1 MTMHLL
7 LAAAMAAS
15 ISTPAPD
22 DGMPKSIAAA
32 AATAERSV
40 QGQPDTE
47 VRLAVA
53 NAGENVLVTSGATP
67 DVAQRSLE
75 RVLGVC
81 GTSQAA
87 ALKFSCP
94 ATPAA
99 YDGLR
104 DLLVKIRR
112 LAAQQIAPGAGQTG
126 ISAFGAA
133 PASIPGGGGP
143 DYN

>member
-1 MTMHLL
+1 MAMQLL

-22 DGMPKSIAAA
+22 DGMPRSIAAA
-32 AATAERSV
+32 ATTAERSA
-40 QGQPDTE
+40 QADD

>member
-1 MTMHLL
+1 MAMQLL
-7 LAAAMAAS
+7 LAAVMAAS
-15 ISTPAPD
+15 ISTPPAD
-22 DGMPKSIAAA
+22 DGMPRSIAAA
-32 AATAERSV
+32 AATAERAS
-40 QGQPDTE
+40 QPDD

>member
-1 MTMHLL
+1 MTMQLL
-7 LAAAMAAS
+7 LIAAMAAS

-22 DGMPKSIAAA
+22 DGVPRSIAAA
-32 AATAERSV
+32 AATAERSA
-40 QGQPDTE
+40 QADAD

>member
-1 MTMHLL
+1 MAMQLL

-22 DGMPKSIAAA
+22 DGMPRSIAAA
-32 AATAERSV
+32 AATAERSA
-40 QGQPDTE
+40 PAETD

-67 DVAQRSLE
+67 EVAQRSLE

>member
-1 MTMHLL
+1 MAMQFL

-32 AATAERSV
+32 AATAERSAAEA
-40 QGQPDTE
+40 DI
-47 VRLAVA
+47 RLAVA

>member
-32 AATAERSV
+32 AATAERSAAEA
-40 QGQPDTE
+40 DI
-47 VRLAVA
+47 RLAVA